1 MAARFKE
8 GDTVLICD
16 GNDADYGNYCWIPEL
31 NTYIGEEAV
40 VNGIIYDDG
49 IHAAYKLNIDNELW
63 SWEDTW
69 LKPATVFTPASE
81 DELKDFLFGI

>member
-16 GNDADYGNYCWIPEL
+16 GNDADFGDYRWVPEL
-31 NTYIGEEAV
+31 DKYIGKEAV
-40 VNGIIYDDG
+40 VNRIIYDDG
-49 IHAAYKLNIDNELW
+49 TYAAYALDIDNELW
-63 SWEDTW
+63 KWEDTW
-69 LKPATVFTPASE
+69 LKPATVFVPASE